1 MYIFIYIF
9 IYWVSDLK
17 SHSLWTAIIPNYAVI
32 KLPLK
37 RNSKV
42 TRILD
47 WHHCAKKAYNSIF
60 TFLSAVSGCLQATF
74 RWAVLLG
81 HLPAQLIM
89 TSKLIVFNMCHSF
102 FVTFFNKNFVWS
114 PVCKKKKSYYK
125 AEADKNIRLPR
136 SHKSHLTNILT
147 CILLTASTSQLFYCL
162 RRHGN

>member
-1 MYIFIYIF
+1 M
-9 IYWVSDLK
+9 
-17 SHSLWTAIIPNYAVI
+17 
-32 KLPLK
+32 
-37 RNSKV
+37 

-60 TFLSAVSGCLQATF
+60 TFLSAVGGCLQATF

-89 TSKLIVFNMCHSF
+89 TSKLIVFSMCHSF

-147 CILLTASTSQLFYCL
+147 CILLTASTSQNCSIVSEGMGTSGK
-162 RRHGN
+162 GNVWHQSSLEWSHDLEQNNSRSVEERSW